1 MAAGEPLVLLHPLG
15 MSARVWE
22 PLRPALE
29 PHHEFIAL
37 TTLGHHGGGA
47 AARRPATVGDLVDD
61 AERALNARGLE
72 RPHIAG
78 NSLGGWMAIELA
90 RRARARSVCALSPAG
105 SWTAGTTEQTAGARR
120 IRRSI
125 LSARLGRP
133 LPMPLL
139 MRSGTVRRLV
149 LRDAAAHGDR
159 LTVEQTVEATRDLL
173 GCVIAEDIL
182 TTDEELAALDPP
194 PCPITLAWAAE
205 DRLLPVEIN
214 GAVARRRIP
223 QARFT
228 VLAGTGHI
236 PMIDE
241 PERVARAI
249 LETTGAIEEHRDAA

>member
-37 TTLGHHGGGA
+37 TTLGHRGGGA

-61 AERALNARGLE
+61 AERALNARGLA

-78 NSLGGWMAIELA
+78 TSLGGWM
-90 RRARARSVCALSPAG
+90 VCALSPAG

-205 DRLLPVEIN
+205 DRLLRSRSTAPSH
-214 GAVARRRIP
+214 GAASRRHASRCSP
-223 QARFT
+223 APDTSR
-228 VLAGTGHI
+228 
-236 PMIDE
+236 
-241 PERVARAI
+241 
-249 LETTGAIEEHRDAA
+249 